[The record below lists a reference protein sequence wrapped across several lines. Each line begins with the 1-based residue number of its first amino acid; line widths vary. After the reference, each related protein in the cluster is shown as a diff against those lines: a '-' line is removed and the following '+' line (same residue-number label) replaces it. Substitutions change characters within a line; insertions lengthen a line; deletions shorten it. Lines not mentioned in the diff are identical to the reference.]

1 MSKAI
6 SANLKTHMAGEVTTL
21 CYCWKVVRTDSQE
34 FFFTS
39 LDIDIV
45 YDGDTYEA
53 DSGFIPSSLDHTRA
67 VNVDEL
73 EVVAFLES
81 TKITEAD
88 IQAGLWDYAEVD
100 VFILNYEN
108 TAQNEIFLAKTFKLG
123 EVAIH
128 DNEFIGEIRG
138 LTQHLQTSFIGLYGP
153 GCRADLGDTKCGVDV
168 AGSFTETG
176 TVTGFTDRQV
186 FEDSARGES
195 EDVFA
200 GGKLTWTSGNNNGYS
215 MEVKKFDFQT
225 EEFTLFLPMPYAIQV
240 GDGYSVTY
248 GCDKSKGTC
257 KDRFNNIVNFRGEP
271 FLPGLDGLMQKGFS
285 GLDEQAEES

>member
-67 VNVDEL
+67 LNVDEL